1 MGFRTHRGQ
10 FSLDITVELER
21 MKALAL
27 CDQVFVCVSVGC
39 ARVSVGCVCVSVG
52 CVCVLV
58 GCVSVCD
65 LIPLIPN
72 RKQCECVNDINEG
85 DSTLSFADII
95 RTLAVWECVM
105 IPHQISPKH
114 VRLNQGRGS
123 FPMEGGYRYAAD
135 RFCKSRGLPRD
146 W

>member
-72 RKQCECVNDINEG
+72 RKQCECVMISAKEIVH
-85 DSTLSFADII
+85 SPSLTSFVH
-95 RTLAVWECVM
+95 LQYGNV
-105 IPHQISPKH
+105 
-114 VRLNQGRGS
+114 
-123 FPMEGGYRYAAD
+123 
-135 RFCKSRGLPRD
+135 
-146 W
+146 